1 MLQIDADEEAGV
13 TITHS
18 SLRLLLLRGETGS
31 VIVLFFFWAV
41 TAGDSPRMNPLQC
54 VFTAALNQV

>member
-13 TITHS
+13 TIRHS
-18 SLRLLLLRGETGS
+18 LLRLLLLRGETQVLS
-31 VIVLFFFWAV
+31 LFFFFWTV

-54 VFTAALNQV
+54 VFAAALNEV